1 MDYNEVIQYVAMIGL
16 GLGLSASCG
25 FRVFVPML
33 VLSLAARNDWLEI
46 SESFRWLQS
55 DVATVT
61 LAVATVLEVG
71 AYYVPWIDNLLDTIA
86 SPCAVIAGV
95 LVSAATFTE
104 MDPIVKWSLAIIA
117 GGGSAGV
124 VQAGTVVLRAAS
136 SLISGGLANFVM
148 STIELIG
155 AFCLAVLA
163 IVLPILAML
172 FVIVAVCVIVMLLWR
187 WRHSRAIASEYQ
199 PET

>member
-117 GGGSAGV
+117 GGEIG
-124 VQAGTVVLRAAS
+124 RAH
-136 SLISGGLANFVM
+136 V
-148 STIELIG
+148 
-155 AFCLAVLA
+155 
-163 IVLPILAML
+163 
-172 FVIVAVCVIVMLLWR
+172 
-187 WRHSRAIASEYQ
+187 
-199 PET
+199 